1 MPNVV
6 PNTQTSAGQGPGRGA
21 RGSAT
26 GVIPARSQS
35 TLPER
40 FRRGPATPAAD
51 SGNSTSGSE
60 EHEDIGATDPTS
72 QPWFNDPDLPQH
84 KKFKLQQGQVQVRLL
99 SDLRDKVN
107 ELLPMLKHKNV
118 QPGSARTAGRFSD
131 KQLSKIKKDTV
142 KAMQKV
148 MNNSTFYPDSQQYDL
163 VAMEVQG
170 KPNVDKCKEDYD
182 VFVVV
187 HREAEIAARN
197 YRSDS
202 GKRIN
207 DAIKSVWWGEGEIYR
222 KGGEEDYFGNEE

>member
-72 QPWFNDPDLPQH
+72 QPWFNGKYCQSYLVRSLLQVSTLALNMQIQTCH
-84 KKFKLQQGQVQVRLL
+84 NTRSLNFSKARFKFG
-99 SDLRDKVN
+99 
-107 ELLPMLKHKNV
+107 
-118 QPGSARTAGRFSD
+118 
-131 KQLSKIKKDTV
+131 
-142 KAMQKV
+142 
-148 MNNSTFYPDSQQYDL
+148 Y
-163 VAMEVQG
+163 
-170 KPNVDKCKEDYD
+170 
-182 VFVVV
+182 
-187 HREAEIAARN
+187 
-197 YRSDS
+197 
-202 GKRIN
+202 
-207 DAIKSVWWGEGEIYR
+207 
-222 KGGEEDYFGNEE
+222 

>member
-60 EHEDIGATDPTS
+60 KINAAHEDIGATDPTS

-131 KQLSKIKKDTV
+131 KQLEKFTG
-142 KAMQKV
+142 KA
-148 MNNSTFYPDSQQYDL
+148 
-163 VAMEVQG
+163 E
-170 KPNVDKCKEDYD
+170 
-182 VFVVV
+182 
-187 HREAEIAARN
+187 
-197 YRSDS
+197 
-202 GKRIN
+202 KRITL
-207 DAIKSVWWGEGEIYR
+207 AMRSIEG
-222 KGGEEDYFGNEE
+222 